1 MLKVFAQEIFDEG
14 LKLSNG
20 CDGVS
25 CHRGDSDD
33 GGDDDVM
40 ISRFGRRHG
49 DGDDYDISYML
60 RY

>member
-1 MLKVFAQEIFDEG
+1 M
-14 LKLSNG
+14 KLSNG

-33 GGDDDVM
+33 GGDDDAM
-40 ISRFGRRHG
+40 MSRFGRRHG
-49 DGDDYDISYML
+49 DDDDYDISYML